1 MKYTPKGAG
10 GELPVTTAINIA
22 HEKTERETDRQLKA
36 HSPTLNV
43 HYDLVTLEGKLQLR
57 NYEKRCVEIVIADPV
72 PGKPTTADRD
82 GVLSVDPTKLKL
94 LERAGS
100 VRWNVKLEPGEE
112 MTLTYQYERYVP
124 SH

>member
-1 MKYTPKGAG
+1 
-10 GELPVTTAINIA
+10 
-22 HEKTERETDRQLKA
+22 
-36 HSPTLNV
+36 
-43 HYDLVTLEGKLQLR
+43 VTLEGKLQLR
-57 NYEKRCVEIVIADPV
+57 NYEKRSVEIVIADPV

-82 GVLSVDPTKLKL
+82 GVISVDPTKLKL

-112 MTLTYQYERYVP
+112 MSLTYQYERYVP